1 MFARVTQ
8 FDVDTLTISLDA
20 ALVRFREVILPD
32 LQRQAGYAGASLM
45 RTPAGKG
52 VLITYW
58 SSAEAAQAGVESGFY
73 AKQIEKFL
81 TFYRQPPGREHYE
94 VVFMEQPVPVPASA

>member
-8 FDVDTLTISLDA
+8 FDIDTVAISLDA
-20 ALVRFREVILPD
+20 ALARFREAILPE
-32 LQRQAGYAGASLM
+32 LQRQPGYAGASLM
-45 RTPAGKG
+45 RTPTGKG

-58 SSAEAAQAGVESGFY
+58 ATAEAAQAGVESGFY

-94 VVFMEQPVPVPASA
+94 VVFMEQAVAAGA